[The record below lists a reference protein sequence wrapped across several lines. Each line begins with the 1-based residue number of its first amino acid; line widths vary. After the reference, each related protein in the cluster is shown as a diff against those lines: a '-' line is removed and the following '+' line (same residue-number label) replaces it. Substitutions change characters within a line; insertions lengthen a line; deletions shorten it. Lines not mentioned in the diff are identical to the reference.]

1 MVGSTPVYWQSKRQ
15 ASVQTATFG
24 AEFISLKRA
33 VVEAI
38 TIRYHLK
45 SMGVK
50 VTKPSIIYGDNM
62 SSIKNTIEPGSP
74 LKKKYLALSYYF
86 CREH

>member
-1 MVGSTPVYWQSKRQ
+1 MHIGHTPIYWQSKRQ

-33 VVEAI
+33 IAEAI
-38 TIRYHLK
+38 TIRYYLK

-50 VTKPSIIYGDNM
+50 VTKPTVIYGDNM
-62 SSIKNTIEPGSP
+62 SSIKRQLNPEV
-74 LKKKYLALSYYF
+74 
-86 CREH
+86 C